1 MIPASNI
8 NIKPVIY
15 EKNTDGSYILNNDG
29 KKIIDKIGNEVSPYD
44 DYEYFI
50 TITEEPFVT
59 LNDVEIKIPNPLI
72 LNNIQIK
79 VIQN

>member
-15 EKNTDGSYILNNDG
+15 IKDTNGNYELDTNG

-50 TITEEPFVT
+50 TITEEPFVI
-59 LNDVEIKIPNPLI
+59 LSDVEIKII
-72 LNNIQIK
+72 NN
-79 VIQN
+79 